1 MTVRRGPALVLVG
14 ALVGAALM
22 LSVLGREGR
31 SMPPRPPGERPTL
44 LLLTSLPLVFGEQF
58 SLEGGGSPALTAL
71 ETRYDVRPIAVAD
84 PAELAK
90 GRLLLMA
97 HAAAQPAEDLVALD
111 DWIRHG
117 GRVLLLAD
125 PMLEW
130 PSSRPLGDPLRPSP
144 MFMDT
149 GLLAHWGLRLEA
161 PARRGREPRRLAGYD
176 VLTDSPGSLAGGC
189 EVAAAGFAAHCAIG
203 KGRVTIIA
211 DADFLDAKRLGA
223 PASNNLDALL
233 AELARL
239 EQPRFAPSREI
250 TDLSTGAEL

>member
-1 MTVRRGPALVLVG
+1 MTVRRGPALVLVA

-71 ETRYDVRPIAVAD
+71 EMRYDVRPIAVAD

-97 HAAAQPAEDLVALD
+97 HATAQPAEDLVALD
-111 DWIRHG
+111 AWARRG

-130 PSSRPLGDPLRPSP
+130 PSERPLGDPLRPP
-144 MFMDT
+144 AMFMDT
-149 GLLAHWGLRLEA
+149 GLLAHWGLRLDA
-161 PARRGREPRRLAGYD
+161 PDDRGAKMAELGGFD
-176 VLTDSPGSLAGGC
+176 VLTVSPGQLYGRCPIGSDRI
-189 EVAAAGFAAHCAIG
+189 VAHCRIG
-203 KGRVTIIA
+203 RGRATVIA
-211 DADFLDAKRLGA
+211 DADLLDAARLG
-223 PASNNLDALL
+223 SKTDQNLNGVLQ
-233 AELARL
+233 ELASL
-239 EQPRFAPSREI
+239 EQK
-250 TDLSTGAEL
+250 